1 MSTKLNSYGM
11 SQTYVN
17 GDKISDI
24 SYDATYNGKHIDI
37 AARNGNVKTFMR
49 LSNND
54 IDKLLNNTNSSQ
66 ESLRDKISKHSKT
79 KSRSK
84 SIKKT
89 RTTRKSRPTK
99 SKTLRRKRRYKRK
112 GKRSRKQNVKKSI
125 PAIDREVIW

>member
-24 SYDATYNGKHIDI
+24 SYDATYNGKHMDI
-37 AARNGNVKTFMR
+37 AASDGNIKTFMR
-49 LSNND
+49 LSNDD
-54 IDKLLNNTNSSQ
+54 IENLLNKTNSSQ
-66 ESLRDKISKHSKT
+66 QSLHDKISKHSKT

-84 SIKKT
+84 SARKS
-89 RTTRKSRPTK
+89 TTRKRSPTK
-99 SKTLRRKRRYKRK
+99 SKTLRRKRRYKKK
-112 GKRSRKQNVKKSI
+112 GKRSRKQKVKKSV

>member
-24 SYDATYNGKHIDI
+24 SYDATYNGKHMDI
-37 AARNGNVKTFMR
+37 AASNGKVKTFMR

-54 IDKLLNNTNSSQ
+54 IENLLNNTNSSQ
-66 ESLRDKISKHSKT
+66 ESLHDKISKHSKT

-84 SIKKT
+84 STRKT
-89 RTTRKSRPTK
+89 TTRKRSPTK
-99 SKTLRRKRRYKRK
+99 SKTLRRKRRYKKK
-112 GKRSRKQNVKKSI
+112 GKRSRKQKVKKSI